1 MSKETALSYRNH
13 MGVMFNLEIL
23 FKPPIKFS
31 YKLSIKNKM
40 REVGSDCFTQD
51 LRDA

>member
-31 YKLSIKNKM
+31 YKLSIKIKWE
-40 REVGSDCFTQD
+40 RWVVIVS
-51 LRDA
+51 LKI